1 MNRPLPRNALD
12 IAVVQTRTR
21 VQDGVLVS
29 SETKELLLEA
39 VIQDFQLQLGQTSA
53 HVLGI
58 VIQLLTRGKVRVDFR
73 DYAVRFELG
82 EGQSVMERT
91 QAVSIFD
98 DYLKRQKSD
107 GMAASDVTQKIM
119 VQAPRVLLP
128 RVLLPRVGR

>member
-1 MNRPLPRNALD
+1 MNLPLPRNSLD
-12 IAVVQTRTR
+12 IAVVETRTR
-21 VQDGVLVS
+21 VQDGVLLS
-29 SETKELLLEA
+29 SETKELFLEA

-98 DYLKRQKSD
+98 DDVKRQKSD

-128 RVLLPRVGR
+128 RVGR

>member
-1 MNRPLPRNALD
+1 MNFPLPKNALD
-12 IAVVQTRTR
+12 IAVLETRTH
-21 VQDGVLVS
+21 VQDGLLIS
-29 SETKELLLEA
+29 SKTKELFLEA

-82 EGQSVMERT
+82 EGQPVMERT

-98 DYLKRQKSD
+98 DYVKRQKSD
-107 GMAASDVTQKIM
+107 GMASSDVTQKIM
-119 VQAPRVLLP
+119 VLAPRVSLP
-128 RVLLPRVGR
+128 RIGR

>member
-1 MNRPLPRNALD
+1 MNRPLPRKALD
-12 IAVVQTRTR
+12 IAVVQTRMS

-98 DYLKRQKSD
+98 DYVKRQKSD

-128 RVLLPRVGR
+128 RVGR

>member
-1 MNRPLPRNALD
+1 MNLPLPRTALD
-12 IAVVQTRTR
+12 IAVVETRTR
-21 VQDGVLVS
+21 VQDGVLLS
-29 SETKELLLEA
+29 SETKELFLEA

-82 EGQSVMERT
+82 EGQPVMERT
-91 QAVSIFD
+91 QAVSVFD
-98 DYLKRQKSD
+98 GYVKRQKSD
-107 GMAASDVTQKIM
+107 GMASSDVTQKIM

-128 RVLLPRVGR
+128 RVGR